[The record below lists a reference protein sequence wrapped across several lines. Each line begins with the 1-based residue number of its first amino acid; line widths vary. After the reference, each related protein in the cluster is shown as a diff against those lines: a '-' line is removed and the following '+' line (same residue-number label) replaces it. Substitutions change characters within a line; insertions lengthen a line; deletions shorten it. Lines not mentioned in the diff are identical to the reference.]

1 MTQSNSRTRRAV
13 DPRLEAMAAQAL
25 ENTRGRAAFQPQA
38 NAGKLARSVL
48 GDLLKDQ
55 GVGIGDLQRHW
66 QDIVGDRLSGLTA
79 PEKLTWS
86 ADGYVLTVKAHASA
100 APFVQHQSK
109 LIIERAN
116 LAGARIKALQIRQG
130 APPARQGNV
139 APVTKPLSPEEE
151 AAIVAAL
158 SRVAP
163 GRLRDALLRL
173 GRAVAAR

>member
-1 MTQSNSRTRRAV
+1 MTQSYSRTRRAV

-25 ENTRGRAAFQPQA
+25 ENTRGREAIRPPA
-38 NAGKLARSVL
+38 NAGKAARVVL

-66 QDIVGDRLSGLTA
+66 QEIVGERLSGLTA
-79 PEKLTWS
+79 PEKMVWA
-86 ADGYVLTVKAHASA
+86 ADGYLLTVRAHASA
-100 APFVQHQSK
+100 APFVQHQAK

-116 LAGARIKALQIRQG
+116 LAGAKIKALQIRQG
-130 APPARQGNV
+130 APPARPGNV
-139 APVTKPLSPEEE
+139 AALAKPLSPEEE
-151 AAIVAAL
+151 AAIAAAL
-158 SRVAP
+158 TRFAP

>member
-1 MTQSNSRTRRAV
+1 
-13 DPRLEAMAAQAL
+13 MAAQAL
-25 ENTRGRAAFQPQA
+25 ENTRGRAAIAGQP
-38 NAGKLARSVL
+38 NAGRAVTAVL

-66 QDIVGDRLSGLTA
+66 AEIVGDRLSGLTA
-79 PEKLTWS
+79 PEKLTWG

-100 APFVQHQSK
+100 APFVQHQAK

-130 APPARQGNV
+130 APPARPGNIGPLV
-139 APVTKPLSPEEE
+139 RPLSPEEE
-151 AAIVAAL
+151 AAIAAAL
-158 SRVAP
+158 ARVAP

-173 GRAVAAR
+173 GKAVAAR